1 MQLEVYWKDIK
12 KQSAALTG
20 VKKIK
25 LSLFEGN
32 SSGIGKALTAVTKA
46 KSTNEKYLAAAKA
59 RTAINDYV
67 TKVHKIEAKSKDLT
81 AAQKTSMD
89 IVEKALGKI
98 TKELNALIASAG
110 AAGTGKERNAADDAA
125 WFKIKNEA
133 MAHQRLREQGAAEAQ
148 AVVKSA
154 TEAVAKL
161 KNLSSGLFKAA
172 LQAKASQQ
180 KGDMHLNMQSFDLLA
195 RYVDEAEELQEKI
208 DNDVMAKVVSG
219 TSTLMR
225 AREDFP
231 LPDNIPKAKADPYR
245 KASNE
250 TFRKGDIA
258 GQKAQELA
266 RNIAKTVIQM
276 KTAAE
281 GAERYSMQG
290 KDPSAYTKRIEEM
303 KQLVAT
309 ATGQLSKMD
318 SSGRIGDGVR
328 RLDFSKTA
336 PPAKTKILDDRQKI
350 VDNLRGRLNQADE
363 QYTAVQARAKA
374 IPSEIAAYPATKSA
388 LAEIEKQIVDNRKN
402 FPEWRQN
409 LEEAEKVIASLR

>member
-1 MQLEVYWKDIK
+1 MQLEVYWSEVK
-12 KQSAALTG
+12 KQAAVLTG
-20 VKKIK
+20 VKKVK
-25 LSLFEGN
+25 LSLFTGN

-81 AAQKTSMD
+81 AAQKQSMD

-110 AAGTGKERNAADDAA
+110 TAGTGKERNAADDAA
-125 WFKIKNEA
+125 WFKIKDEA
-133 MAHQRLREQGAAEAQ
+133 MAHQRLREQGAAEAV

-154 TEAVAKL
+154 TEALAKL
-161 KNLSSGLFKAA
+161 KNSGTAVFKAA

-180 KGDMHLNMQSFDLLA
+180 KGDMHLNLQSFDLLA

-208 DNDVMAKVVSG
+208 EKEVMTKVVSG
-219 TSTLMR
+219 TSTLMK
-225 AREDFP
+225 AREDFK
-231 LPDNIPKAKADPYR
+231 LPDNVPKAKADPYR

-266 RNIAKTVIQM
+266 RNIAKAVIQM
-276 KTAAE
+276 KTV
-281 GAERYSMQG
+281 AERAEAYSMQG

-303 KQLVAT
+303 KQLVER
-309 ATGQLSKMD
+309 ATGQLSKLS
-318 SSGRIGDGVR
+318 SSGAIGDGVK
-328 RLDFSKTA
+328 RLDFSETE

-350 VDNLRGRLNQADE
+350 VDTLRGRLVQADE
-363 QYTAVQARAKA
+363 QYTAIQQRVKA
-374 IPSEIAAYPATKSA
+374 IPSEIAAYPATRSA

-402 FPEWRQN
+402 FPVWRKN
-409 LEEAEKVIASLR
+409 LDEAEKVIASVR